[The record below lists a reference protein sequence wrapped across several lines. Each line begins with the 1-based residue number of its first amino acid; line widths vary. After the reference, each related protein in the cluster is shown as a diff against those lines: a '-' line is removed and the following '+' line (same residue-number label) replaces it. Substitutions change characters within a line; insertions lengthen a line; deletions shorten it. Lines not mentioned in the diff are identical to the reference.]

1 MVSYSSSDPLKS
13 APLTI
18 IRKSPLKR
26 EKKRPSTSGS
36 GGSSESSPSNPKLD
50 DVLLKTMN
58 ASTSDPKSAAPTPVT
73 AAQLNQM
80 PNVENPG
87 NKVDNS
93 NAPNRRSLG
102 DLPEETVAVDQ
113 TDRPASAPPVGAAQ
127 LHIPSQGTSHKFLE
141 QQRIR
146 KAVKH
151 EDDFNVNAKASRTL
165 SFKSRK
171 KTSSERH
178 KLLRRNKSL
187 DGIHAGKG
195 ARPKVA
201 ENTVNDWIKVDVKRD
216 RPSLQ
221 KASSLNQ
228 GKSGKSFWRLVGKIF
243 IYSRTRLTMNA
254 TNIMVCSALCKESQS
269 RIAVEN
275 CRNKLQVAKL
285 TNLKTDRLTVLC
297 SLHHIHSTSLHS
309 GA

>member
-1 MVSYSSSDPLKS
+1 MVSYFSSDSHKS
-13 APLTI
+13 VPLTI

-58 ASTSDPKSAAPTPVT
+58 ASTSDSKSAAPTPLT

-80 PNVENPG
+80 QTIENPG
-87 NKVDNS
+87 NKGDNLNS
-93 NAPNRRSLG
+93 PSQRSLG

-113 TDRPASAPPVGAAQ
+113 TDRPVSVPLVDQTDRPVSVPLVDTPQ

-146 KAVKH
+146 KAIKH
-151 EDDFNVNAKASRTL
+151 EDEVNVNAKAPRTL
-165 SFKSRK
+165 SLKSRK
-171 KTSSERH
+171 NTSSERH
-178 KLLRRNKSL
+178 KLLRRNKSV
-187 DGIHAGKG
+187 DGSLAGKG

-201 ENTVNDWIKVDVKRD
+201 ESSLNDWIKVDVKND

-228 GKSGKSFWRLVGKIF
+228 GKSEKSF
-243 IYSRTRLTMNA
+243 
-254 TNIMVCSALCKESQS
+254 
-269 RIAVEN
+269 
-275 CRNKLQVAKL
+275 
-285 TNLKTDRLTVLC
+285 
-297 SLHHIHSTSLHS
+297 
-309 GA
+309 

>member
-1 MVSYSSSDPLKS
+1 MVSYSSSDSHKS

-58 ASTSDPKSAAPTPVT
+58 ASTSDAKSAAPTPMT

-80 PNVENPG
+80 QNVENPG
-87 NKVDNS
+87 NKGDNS
-93 NAPNRRSLG
+93 NSLSQRSLG
-102 DLPEETVAVDQ
+102 DLPEETIAVDQ
-113 TDRPASAPPVGAAQ
+113 TDGPVSAPPVDTAQ

-146 KAVKH
+146 KAIKH
-151 EDDFNVNAKASRTL
+151 EDDVSVNAKAPRTL

-171 KTSSERH
+171 NTSSERH
-178 KLLRRNKSL
+178 KLLRRNKSV
-187 DGIHAGKG
+187 DGSHVGKG

-201 ENTVNDWIKVDVKRD
+201 ESTVNDWIKVDVKRD
-216 RPSLQ
+216 RPSLE

-228 GKSGKSFWRLVGKIF
+228 GKSRKSFWRLV
-243 IYSRTRLTMNA
+243 RTKCFLNTTR
-254 TNIMVCSALCKESQS
+254 
-269 RIAVEN
+269 
-275 CRNKLQVAKL
+275 
-285 TNLKTDRLTVLC
+285 
-297 SLHHIHSTSLHS
+297 
-309 GA
+309 

>member
-1 MVSYSSSDPLKS
+1 MVSYSSSGSHKS

-58 ASTSDPKSAAPTPVT
+58 ASTSDVKSAVQTPVT

-80 PNVENPG
+80 QNVENPVSKG
-87 NKVDNS
+87 ANS
-93 NAPNRRSLG
+93 NSLSQRNLG
-102 DLPEETVAVDQ
+102 DLPEETAAMDE
-113 TDRPASAPPVGAAQ
+113 TDRPVSAPPGDTAQ

-146 KAVKH
+146 KVIKH
-151 EDDFNVNAKASRTL
+151 EDDVEVKAKASRTL

-171 KTSSERH
+171 NTSSERN
-178 KLLRRNKSL
+178 KLLRRNKSV
-187 DGIHAGKG
+187 DGSHSWKG

-201 ENTVNDWIKVDVKRD
+201 ESPINDWIKVD

-221 KASSLNQ
+221 KAASLNQ
-228 GKSGKSFWRLVGKIF
+228 GKIGTLIKAGVN
-243 IYSRTRLTMNA
+243 MN
-254 TNIMVCSALCKESQS
+254 
-269 RIAVEN
+269 R
-275 CRNKLQVAKL
+275 
-285 TNLKTDRLTVLC
+285 
-297 SLHHIHSTSLHS
+297 
-309 GA
+309 G

>member
-1 MVSYSSSDPLKS
+1 MVSCSSSDSHKS

-36 GGSSESSPSNPKLD
+36 GDSSESSPSNPKLD

-58 ASTSDPKSAAPTPVT
+58 ASTSDAKSAAPTPVT
-73 AAQLNQM
+73 VAQPDQTQ
-80 PNVENPG
+80 NVENPG
-87 NKVDNS
+87 NKGDNLNS
-93 NAPNRRSLG
+93 LSQRSLA

-113 TDRPASAPPVGAAQ
+113 TDSAVSALPVDTGQ

-146 KAVKH
+146 KAIKH
-151 EDDFNVNAKASRTL
+151 EDDVDVNTKVPRTL

-171 KTSSERH
+171 NTSSERN
-178 KLLRRNKSL
+178 KLLRRNKSVE
-187 DGIHAGKG
+187 GSYAGKG

-201 ENTVNDWIKVDVKRD
+201 QSIVNDWIRVDVKND

-228 GKSGKSFWRLVGKIF
+228 GKSRELFWRLVRKC
-243 IYSRTRLTMNA
+243 YLQYY
-254 TNIMVCSALCKESQS
+254 ALNHERYKKYGVFCPLR
-269 RIAVEN
+269 RIRRPR
-275 CRNKLQVAKL
+275 CQGLIR
-285 TNLKTDRLTVLC
+285 
-297 SLHHIHSTSLHS
+297 
-309 GA
+309 

>member
-1 MVSYSSSDPLKS
+1 MVSYSSSESLKS

-26 EKKRPSTSGS
+26 EKKRPSTSS

-58 ASTSDPKSAAPTPVT
+58 ASTSDGKSAAPTPVT
-73 AAQLNQM
+73 VAQLNQM
-80 PNVENPG
+80 PNAENAG
-87 NKVDNS
+87 DKVDS
-93 NAPNRRSLG
+93 SHSPSRRSLG
-102 DLPEETVAVDQ
+102 DLPEETVAVDE
-113 TDRPASAPPVGAAQ
+113 TDRPASAPPADTTQ

-151 EDDFNVNAKASRTL
+151 EDDFNVNAKAPRTL

-171 KTSSERH
+171 NTSSEKH
-178 KLLRRNKSL
+178 KLLRRNKSF
-187 DGIHAGKG
+187 DGSHSGKG

-201 ENTVNDWIKVDVKRD
+201 ESTVNDWIKVDVKRD
-216 RPSLQ
+216 CSSLQ

-228 GKSGKSFWRLVGKIF
+228 GKFKTSFWRLVRKKC
-243 IYSRTRLTMNA
+243 YL
-254 TNIMVCSALCKESQS
+254 
-269 RIAVEN
+269 
-275 CRNKLQVAKL
+275 
-285 TNLKTDRLTVLC
+285 
-297 SLHHIHSTSLHS
+297 
-309 GA
+309 

>member
-1 MVSYSSSDPLKS
+1 MVSYSSSDSHKS

-80 PNVENPG
+80 QNVQNPG
-87 NKVDNS
+87 NKGDNLNS
-93 NAPNRRSLG
+93 PSQHSLG

-113 TDRPASAPPVGAAQ
+113 TDGAVSAPLVDTAQ

-146 KAVKH
+146 KAIKH
-151 EDDFNVNAKASRTL
+151 EDDVNVNAKVPRTL
-165 SFKSRK
+165 SLKSRK
-171 KTSSERH
+171 NTSSERH
-178 KLLRRNKSL
+178 KLLRRNKSV
-187 DGIHAGKG
+187 DGSLAGKG

-201 ENTVNDWIKVDVKRD
+201 ESSLNNWIKVDVKND
-216 RPSLQ
+216 RSSLQ

-228 GKSGKSFWRLVGKIF
+228 GKSEKLFRRLV
-243 IYSRTRLTMNA
+243 T
-254 TNIMVCSALCKESQS
+254 Q
-269 RIAVEN
+269 
-275 CRNKLQVAKL
+275 
-285 TNLKTDRLTVLC
+285 
-297 SLHHIHSTSLHS
+297 
-309 GA
+309 